1 VKILD
6 RSTSREDPFPLVVLE
21 AAMFAKPAVCFNGAG
36 GIPEFVDRGCGRSVP
51 YLDVWQFAEAIVELI
66 ESPALRERLGQ
77 AARQRVTRL
86 HSLDVGGMALWKVLS
101 SMARAS

>member
-1 VKILD
+1 
-6 RSTSREDPFPLVVLE
+6 
-21 AAMFAKPAVCFNGAG
+21 
-36 GIPEFVDRGCGRSVP
+36 
-51 YLDVWQFAEAIVELI
+51 LI

-77 AARQRVTRL
+77 AARQRVTRF